1 MVARVLLVLLLSG
14 CSMTKMENIY
24 VDNSATNNFVG
35 NPCKFYVRLAG
46 EAKCMIMK
54 HDARNPENPYNNERT
69 K

>member
-1 MVARVLLVLLLSG
+1 
-14 CSMTKMENIY
+14 MTKMENIY

>member
-1 MVARVLLVLLLSG
+1 MVVRVLLVLVLLSG

-35 NPCKFYVRLAG
+35 NPCKFYIRVVGDAQ
-46 EAKCMIMK
+46 CIIMK
-54 HDARNPENPYNNERT
+54 HDARNPENPYKND